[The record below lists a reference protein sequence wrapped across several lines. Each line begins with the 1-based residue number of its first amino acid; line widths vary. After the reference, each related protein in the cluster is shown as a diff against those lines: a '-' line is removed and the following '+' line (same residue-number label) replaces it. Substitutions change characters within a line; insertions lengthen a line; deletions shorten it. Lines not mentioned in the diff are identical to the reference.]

1 MALGDQAVERSFW
14 EEKEISFMKHSFKV
28 TLVLLLLFLLVQFIG
43 IAVLQQYVD
52 VSKSAEQGKVIFA
65 ELPIGERPPLEENT
79 SFISVMIAVLLGTA
93 LAFLLLRFRLVW
105 LWKIWFF
112 VALLITILV
121 ALAAFVPVWI
131 AFAVSFIFTAWRIIK
146 PNFLVQTGTELFVY
160 PGLAAIFVP
169 LFSLPSI
176 SILLLLIALYD
187 AYAVWK
193 SKHMIILAK
202 SQAKAKIFAGLLVPY
217 LEKGKKII
225 SRHDSELAEERKNA
239 IRTAVLGGGDLA
251 FPLLFTGVVFKE
263 LGLWQSL
270 LIPLFAAL
278 ALWILFWRAEEKKFY
293 PAMPFIAAGCFV
305 GLIVVWVIEYI

>member
-1 MALGDQAVERSFW
+1 
-14 EEKEISFMKHSFKV
+14 MKHSFKV

-193 SKHMIILAK
+193 SKHMITLAK

-225 SRHDSELAEERKNA
+225 SRHDGELAKREVAEKDRKKA
-239 IRTAVLGGGDLA
+239 VRTAVLGGGDLA
-251 FPLLFTGVVFKE
+251 FPLLFAGVVFKE

-278 ALWILFWRAEEKKFY
+278 ALGILFWKAEEKKFY
-293 PAMPFIAAGCFV
+293 PAMPFIAAGCFL
-305 GLIVVWVIEYI
+305 GLVVVWALNLWI